1 MLFQLDLLTL
11 AITLV
16 LIATISTSLILFLA
30 GTYMMQMYA
39 KSKSWDDSFKLALK
53 INLIWLASSLVVGF
67 SISLLAGDTVL
78 IDFIRMGVNM
88 VVGIFLV
95 KKLYK
100 KTPLESMSFV
110 LVIQIVLYIIAIIFG
125 NIFNGISL
133 FVVEGYL

>member
-16 LIATISTSLILFLA
+16 LIATISTSFILFLA

-39 KSKSWDDSFKLALK
+39 KSKSWDDSFKLAIK
-53 INLIWLASSLVVGF
+53 INLIWLASSLVVGI
-67 SISLLAGDTVL
+67 SISLLAGDTIL
-78 IDFIRMGVNM
+78 IDFIRMGINM
-88 VVGIFLV
+88 VVGTILV

-100 KTPLESMSFV
+100 KTLLESMSFV
-110 LVIQIVLYIIAIIFG
+110 LVILIVLYIIAIIFG

>member
-11 AITLV
+11 VITLV
-16 LIATISTSLILFLA
+16 LIATIGTSFILFA
-30 GTYMMQMYA
+30 VGTYMMQMYA
-39 KSKSWDDSFKLALK
+39 KSKSWDDSFKLAIK
-53 INLIWLASSLVVGF
+53 INLIWLASSLVVGI

-88 VVGIFLV
+88 AVGIILV

-100 KTPLESMSFV
+100 KTLLESMSFV